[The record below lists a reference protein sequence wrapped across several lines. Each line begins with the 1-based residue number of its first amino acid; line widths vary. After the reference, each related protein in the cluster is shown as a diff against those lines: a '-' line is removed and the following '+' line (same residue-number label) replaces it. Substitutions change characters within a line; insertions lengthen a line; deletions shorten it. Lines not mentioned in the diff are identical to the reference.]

1 MNVAKRLKMA
11 RPIELFGVWYILS
24 GSQKVF
30 KLKKNNENKNCE
42 DNRKSNNFILK
53 NNLLSNVVDVNCRRQ
68 HKRKRHVFILYIQI
82 NYIARI

>member
-11 RPIELFGVWYILS
+11 RPIELFGVWYIPS

-30 KLKKNNENKNCE
+30 KLKKYKENKNCE
-42 DNRKSNNFILK
+42 DNRKSNNFFLK
-53 NNLLSNVVDVNCRRQ
+53 NNLLSNIVDVNYRHQ

-82 NYIARI
+82 NCIARI